1 MSDENTFSRSLPGR
15 YRTQGPLLILIG
27 LLLAVGG
34 AVATLP
40 GVATWQITTQ
50 LERLCARSV
59 AMEKVV
65 INPAI
70 GEITV
75 TRFNFV
81 GSDGEDI
88 TVCRAHIQISLSAP
102 ARRQISI

>member
-1 MSDENTFSRSLPGR
+1 MSEEHTFSRSLPGR
-15 YRTQGPLLILIG
+15 YCSRGPLLIPIG

-34 AVATLP
+34 AATLP

-50 LERLCARSV
+50 LERLGAISV
-59 AMEKVV
+59 AIEKVV

-75 TRFNFV
+75 TRFNSV
-81 GSDGEDI
+81 GPDGEDI
-88 TVCRAHIQISLSAP
+88 TVCRAHLQISLSAL